1 MLSIITIY
9 LLLEQAIIMENSNDC
24 IVEYQLGSQLFS
36 DEEDRSGSSRDYLK
50 KVADNLVITKTLSY
64 KNIVYIAVLLEKK
77 LVLTSNSQQLIVDL
91 PPVFFDSDCSY
102 RDMCWTDDHNLP
114 SLLILIDKRNILAP
128 LLYQFNFAAT
138 ATDILNGELTGP
150 ISPPSRRKPQTVTL
164 LFAASLSNLPVIN
177 IVYSDLHIESI
188 VINKFSDSISWISS
202 NPRILRDWQ
211 LEFCLFNVPKRL
223 LVAIGPSTS
232 NGRAKATSTSE
243 QLDMR
248 FLVPMVSDGTITWKE
263 VGASDSNQC
272 SILHRVRQKRV
283 DTTYPIAMLKLPT
296 SSNKIA
302 LLSQL
307 ISLINE
313 FLAFIGKVLS
323 YVSKLVLAEAAPSY
337 SHLVQLSASPDGRQ
351 DYYYL
356 YLVLS

>member
-1 MLSIITIY
+1 
-9 LLLEQAIIMENSNDC
+9 MENCNDC

-36 DEEDRSGSSRDYLK
+36 DEEDRTSSRDYLK
-50 KVADNLVITKTLSY
+50 KVADNIVITRTLSY
-64 KNIVYIAVLLEKK
+64 KNIDYIAVLLEKK
-77 LVLTSNSQQLIVDL
+77 LILTSNSQQLIVDL
-91 PPVFFDSDCSY
+91 PPVFFETDYSY

-114 SLLILIDKRNILAP
+114 SLFILIDKRNILAP
-128 LLYQFNFAAT
+128 VLYQFNFAAT
-138 ATDILNGELTGP
+138 ANDILNGELTGP

-177 IVYSDLHIESI
+177 IVYSDLYIESI
-188 VINKFSDSISWISS
+188 VINKLSWISS
-202 NPRILRDWQ
+202 NPRFLRDWQ
-211 LEFCLFNVPKRL
+211 LEFCLFNVPKGL
-223 LVAIGPSTS
+223 LVAIGPSNS

-263 VGASDSNQC
+263 VGASDSSQC
-272 SILHRVRQKRV
+272 SILHRVRQNRV
-283 DTTYPIAMLKLPT
+283 DTTYPIAMLKLPI

-313 FLAFIGKVLS
+313 FLACIGKVLS
-323 YVSKLVLAEAAPSY
+323 YVSKLVLTEAAPSY
-337 SHLVQLSASPDGRQ
+337 SRLVQLSASPDGRQ